1 MKKLLLMTAALLAL
15 ATPANAGQYDHLSGK
30 DRDTLIGAA
39 AWALYYQRCGGRVSL
54 AQWQSQV
61 LYEFDSEVAG
71 LSRIMKQKGVTCAQ
85 IKAMY
90 PHVQEAARPVLAAEE
105 RRKQFAQ
112 KEVEPKYDFSPRE
125 DKTKRYDLR
134 PDPNPKPWSFPIY
147 NVNGAA
153 LLAEYIATCG
163 AKPTKEASRDALRMA
178 EDLGFNV
185 WLEVLSWIHLVRDA
199 DQEKQFCI
207 DAHKLLWPAIATQ
220 RSDIERP
227 IPEDLKVINELSRRI
242 YPQYKCRRYPSMF
255 ATLNASI
262 CGERDPRS

>member
-90 PHVQEAARPVLAAEE
+90 PHVQEAARPVLAGEE
-105 RRKQFAQ
+105 RRKQERAERQFAEWKAQ
-112 KEVEPKYDFSPRE
+112 QEEASKAEPKRHDQE
-125 DKTKRYDLR
+125 A
-134 PDPNPKPWSFPIY
+134 PKPKEEAAPAKPGEKVPPPAPRPGEAVSKEFFEYIYPEMAFECGQEIKRFVKYDIRSPGLMWGHNSGSDPMFLLRMSRWSTRVAPDNTI
-147 NVNGAA
+147 
-153 LLAEYIATCG
+153 LLAGDDAEAQNGFGNWMRVNYTCTVDLASKTVKRATMSEG
-163 AKPTKEASRDALRMA
+163 RL
-178 EDLGFNV
+178 
-185 WLEVLSWIHLVRDA
+185 
-199 DQEKQFCI
+199 Q
-207 DAHKLLWPAIATQ
+207 
-220 RSDIERP
+220 
-227 IPEDLKVINELSRRI
+227 
-242 YPQYKCRRYPSMF
+242 
-255 ATLNASI
+255 
-262 CGERDPRS
+262 

>member
-105 RRKQFAQ
+105 RHKQQKAEREFAEWKAQ
-112 KEVEPKYDFSPRE
+112 QEPSAAPE
-125 DKTKRYDLR
+125 LAPAPT
-134 PDPNPKPWSFPIY
+134 PKPGEKAPP
-147 NVNGAA
+147 
-153 LLAEYIATCG
+153 
-163 AKPTKEASRDALRMA
+163 PTPRRGEGVT
-178 EDLGFNV
+178 EEFFNY
-185 WLEVLSWIHLVRDA
+185 
-199 DQEKQFCI
+199 
-207 DAHKLLWPAIATQ
+207 
-220 RSDIERP
+220 
-227 IPEDLKVINELSRRI
+227 I
-242 YPQYKCRRYPSMF
+242 YPQTAFECAQAVMRFVKYDIRSPGVLWGHNSGNSPLFLLRMSRWSKQVASDNTILLAGDEAEAQNGFGNWMRVSYTCTVDLTNNTVKR
-255 ATLNASI
+255 ATISDGRL
-262 CGERDPRS
+262 P